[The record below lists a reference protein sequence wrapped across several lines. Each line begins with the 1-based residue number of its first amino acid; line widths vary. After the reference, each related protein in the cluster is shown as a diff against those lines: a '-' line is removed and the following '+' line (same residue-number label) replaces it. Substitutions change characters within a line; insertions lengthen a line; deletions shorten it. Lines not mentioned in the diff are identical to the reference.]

1 MNAPAGY
8 KKPRQSY
15 VFARKTIESL
25 FNAVNLGCS
34 GAQQLSKQAIKME
47 NCTMVLE
54 QMNFTVALNTLATS
68 KRMSDFSLD
77 NVEIYPEIP
86 NNDSYGA
93 LFLMD
98 SADLLDVRE
107 EVIGE
112 EHFASNVDQPP
123 YMEGLSRRFGLFS
136 AKSSRI
142 STSHKDKG
150 MYLF

>member
-1 MNAPAGY
+1 MID
-8 KKPRQSY
+8 S
-15 VFARKTIESL
+15 FFDDS
-25 FNAVNLGCS
+25 S
-34 GAQQLSKQAIKME
+34 IKNE
-47 NCTMVLE
+47 LNNDFSTNCYS
-54 QMNFTVALNTLATS
+54 TVDLQ
-68 KRMSDFSLD
+68 SDFSLD

-112 EHFASNVDQPP
+112 EHFASNVDQPQ